1 MKTGPGYREQNMR
14 ENYKLAEGARISI
27 VDDDESMREAIKAL
41 IGSMGLRGL
50 SVEEFSSAEAF
61 LNSGRS
67 QAFDCL
73 ILDVRMPGL
82 GGLELQRRLAADNK
96 RIPIVFMT
104 AHYGEAERTR
114 AMEAGAVDFLSKPF
128 TEQELFQAIGAS
140 LAIDKKRADGSYEN
154 SDPDS
159 V

>member
-1 MKTGPGYREQNMR
+1 MQEHYT
-14 ENYKLAEGARISI
+14 LAEGARISI
-27 VDDDESMREAIKAL
+27 VDDDESMREAIKVL

-67 QAFDCL
+67 QAIDCL
-73 ILDVRMPGL
+73 LLDVRMPGL
-82 GGLELQRRLAADNK
+82 GGLELQRRLAADIQQ
-96 RIPIVFMT
+96 IPIVFMT
-104 AHYGEAERTR
+104 AHYDEEVRTT

-128 TEQELFQAIGAS
+128 TEQELFHAIGAS
-140 LAIDKKRADGSYEN
+140 LSIHKINADGSDEN
-154 SDPDS
+154 ADSDS